1 MLFFVINV
9 ILFLYK
15 LLDCC
20 IGQRHGTEPK
30 ESSPG
35 TAHSQEHLSAPS
47 PRFSRIM
54 RNQGA
59 GKIDYSILRCPKS
72 QEEKHKQNPG
82 HETYCTAD

>member
-9 ILFLYK
+9 TLFLYK
-15 LLDCC
+15 LLDYC
-20 IGQRHGTEPK
+20 IGQRQGTEPK
-30 ESSPG
+30 ESSPE

-47 PRFSRIM
+47 QCFSRIV
-54 RNQGA
+54 RNQAA
-59 GKIDYSILRCPKS
+59 GKIDYPILRCPKS